1 MQSGGGILGFA
12 LIMIVSVF
20 TAGIVFAIVYFA
32 VLRKRNAPKQFTDA
46 NIQFTDANIIG
57 TIPRPP
63 EQFIKRCPAC
73 KSTYTD
79 ETLNFCLSDGAILES
94 FNDAEYE
101 TIIRR
106 G

>member
-1 MQSGGGILGFA
+1 MNLMQSGGGNLVFA
-12 LIMIVSVF
+12 LIIIASVF

-32 VLRKRNAPKQFTDA
+32 VLRKRNAPRQ
-46 NIQFTDANIIG
+46 ITDANIIG

-63 EQFIKRCPAC
+63 EQYIKRCPAC

-79 ETLNFCLSDGAILES
+79 ETLNFCLSDGATLES